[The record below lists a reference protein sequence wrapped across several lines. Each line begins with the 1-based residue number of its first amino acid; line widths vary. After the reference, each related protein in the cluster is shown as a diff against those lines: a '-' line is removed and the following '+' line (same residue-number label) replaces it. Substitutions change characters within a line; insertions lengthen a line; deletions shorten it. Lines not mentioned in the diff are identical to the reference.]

1 MKSFS
6 LALLLGLTICSTSF
20 AQEKEEEPLGPDKW
34 PTTVSATITD
44 LLSVLSKEDKESIR
58 KTTKEDLIQYHH
70 GWGTGIRN
78 HYGLWRGNQALI
90 EDACHKPCH
99 PDDASMKIIE
109 AVWQALQQEG

>member
-1 MKSFS
+1 MKKIA
-6 LALLLGLTICSTSF
+6 LALLLSLTFSGASF
-20 AQEKEEEPLGPDKW
+20 AQDKEEEPLGPDKW
-34 PTTVSATITD
+34 PTTVNATVAD
-44 LLSVLSKEDKESIR
+44 LLSVLPATDKEAIR
-58 KTTKEDLIQYHH
+58 KTKKEDLIQYHH

-109 AVWQALQQEG
+109 AVWQALQREG